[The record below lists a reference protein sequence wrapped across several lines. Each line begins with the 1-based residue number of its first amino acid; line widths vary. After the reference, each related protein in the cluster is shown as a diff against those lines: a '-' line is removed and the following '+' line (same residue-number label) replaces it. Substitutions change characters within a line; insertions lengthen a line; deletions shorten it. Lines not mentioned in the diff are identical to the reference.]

1 MFANT
6 IGLKSCFATFVMAIL
21 SVIASGSIA
30 QAADT
35 AARDDAIIK
44 QQAQA
49 RKMVQEVL
57 NHWNLTTWNELLADD
72 VMLSIRLG
80 TATKDSAGEPA
91 TLGLKIEYKGRDAA
105 KKALREIYGDLHKEF
120 QITTEIARKAEVVL
134 LGELVVTSNK
144 VRTQLPCRSPFIW
157 RSIKAGKIERMG
169 IFSRSMSSPWSH
181 ATQLAT
187 SDAAAP
193 VVQRQRHCAQQRR

>member
-72 VMLSIRLG
+72 VTLSIRLG

-91 TLGLKIEYKGRDAA
+91 LLGLKIEYKGRDAA
-105 KKALREIYGDLHKEF
+105 KKALAKSMAIFIKSF
-120 QITTEIARKAEVVL
+120 KSQQKSPARLKSCCWA
-134 LGELVVTSNK
+134 N
-144 VRTQLPCRSPFIW
+144 W
-157 RSIKAGKIERMG
+157 
-169 IFSRSMSSPWSH
+169 W
-181 ATQLAT
+181 
-187 SDAAAP
+187 
-193 VVQRQRHCAQQRR
+193 